1 MRKGPALG
9 GDSFSRLKGEG
20 GAGERGAGRRLLG
33 ARRGQGDIFGKRDA
47 NFCVRQYQLAGDWG
61 GEGGGRGG
69 HPEACGEGLS
79 QVAEGEEEDVL
90 IDTPGCNVVVLV
102 LVLGSV
108 AAVAAGAVVVV
119 VVVVVEVVVST
130 VLVGE
135 RGEISSQSPGLGTTF
150 SQSFDVYG
158 GGRSGGGGGGSA
170 AGSSASD
177 V

>member
-1 MRKGPALG
+1 M
-9 GDSFSRLKGEG
+9 
-20 GAGERGAGRRLLG
+20 
-33 ARRGQGDIFGKRDA
+33 
-47 NFCVRQYQLAGDWG
+47 
-61 GEGGGRGG
+61 
-69 HPEACGEGLS
+69 
-79 QVAEGEEEDVL
+79 AEGEEEDVL
-90 IDTPGCNVVVLV
+90 IDAPGCNVVVLV

-108 AAVAAGAVVVV
+108 AAVAAGVVVV
-119 VVVVVEVVVST
+119 VVVVKVVVST